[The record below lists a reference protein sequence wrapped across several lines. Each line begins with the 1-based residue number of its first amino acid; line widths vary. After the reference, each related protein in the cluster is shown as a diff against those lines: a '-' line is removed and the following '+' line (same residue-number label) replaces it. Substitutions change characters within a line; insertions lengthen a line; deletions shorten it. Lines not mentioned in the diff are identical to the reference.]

1 MKALLVAVLCLVSG
15 LAQAVQV
22 GEKLASWTLL
32 DQFDQPYSLD
42 NEVRVLLVARNMAGA
57 KLVDGALQG
66 KPAGYLDTRHA
77 IFLADISRM
86 PKLIA
91 SLFAVPAMR
100 KYDYRV
106 LLDRQARV
114 AARYPVEAD
123 AVLWL
128 DLRNGQ
134 VEAQRSFID
143 VNALS
148 DALEQ
153 VGE

>member
-1 MKALLVAVLCLVSG
+1 MKALLVAVLCMVSG

-22 GEKLASWTLL
+22 GDRLAPWTLL

-42 NEVRVLLVARNMAGA
+42 DEARVLLVARNMVGA

-66 KPAGYLDTRHA
+66 KPSGYLGARHA

-86 PKLIA
+86 PKPIA

-114 AARYPVEAD
+114 AVRYPVEAD

-128 DLRNGQ
+128 DVRNGQ
-134 VEAQRSFID
+134 VEALRSFTD
-143 VNALS
+143 VNALAG
-148 DALEQ
+148 ALEQ
-153 VGE
+153 AGE

>member
-1 MKALLVAVLCLVSG
+1 MKALLVTVLCMIAG

-22 GEKLASWTLL
+22 GDRLAPWTLL

-42 NEVRVLLVARNMAGA
+42 DDARVLLVARNMVGA

-66 KPAGYLDTRHA
+66 KPAGYLDARHT

-86 PKLIA
+86 PKPIA

-114 AARYPVEAD
+114 AVRYPVEAD

-128 DLRNGQ
+128 DVRNGQ
-134 VEAQRSFID
+134 IEALRGFTD
-143 VNALS
+143 VNALAG
-148 DALEQ
+148 ALEQ
-153 VGE
+153 AGE

>member
-1 MKALLVAVLCLVSG
+1 MKALLVTVLCMIAG

-22 GEKLASWTLL
+22 GDRLAPWTLL

-42 NEVRVLLVARNMAGA
+42 DDARVLLVARNMVGA

-66 KPAGYLDTRHA
+66 KPAGYLDARHA

-86 PKLIA
+86 PKPIA

-114 AARYPVEAD
+114 AVRYPVEAD

-128 DLRNGQ
+128 DVRNGQ
-134 VEAQRSFID
+134 IEALRSFTD
-143 VNALS
+143 VNALAG
-148 DALEQ
+148 ALEQ
-153 VGE
+153 AGE

>member
-1 MKALLVAVLCLVSG
+1 MKALLVTVLCMIAG

-22 GEKLASWTLL
+22 GDRLAPGTLL

-42 NEVRVLLVARNMAGA
+42 DARVLLVARNMVGA

-66 KPAGYLDTRHA
+66 KPAGYLDARHA

-86 PKLIA
+86 PKPIA

-100 KYDYRV
+100 KYNYRV

-114 AARYPVEAD
+114 AVRYPVEAD

-128 DLRNGQ
+128 DVRNGQ
-134 VEAQRSFID
+134 IEALRSFTD
-143 VNALS
+143 VNALAG
-148 DALEQ
+148 ALEQ
-153 VGE
+153 AGE